1 VYAIGVGAQST
12 LGRQDIPPPKK
23 KYQMHTFYV
32 IFAKKMNKM
41 PDFYMTI
48 ARKIFFTIFRGKG
61 KPPPLPVSY
70 ASVVY
75 VVEMSKL

>member
-1 VYAIGVGAQST
+1 
-12 LGRQDIPPPKK
+12 
-23 KYQMHTFYV
+23 
-32 IFAKKMNKM
+32 MNKM